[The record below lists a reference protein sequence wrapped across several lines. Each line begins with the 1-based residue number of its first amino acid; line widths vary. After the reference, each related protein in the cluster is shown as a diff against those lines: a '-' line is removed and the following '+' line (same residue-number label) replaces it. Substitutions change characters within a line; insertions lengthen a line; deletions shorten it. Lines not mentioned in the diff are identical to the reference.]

1 MQLVGATNMYIRA
14 PFICEGLLDGL
25 FGAILA
31 VIALTVA
38 RFALWPKMLL
48 ALPWVRLNSNSVDVP
63 VLILELLLAG
73 GAIGVVAS
81 WVSVG
86 RHLRT

>member
-14 PFICEGLLDGL
+14 PFICEGLLDGVL
-25 FGAILA
+25 GSLIAVLIL
-31 VIALTVA
+31 VIA
-38 RFALWPKMLL
+38 RYALWPKLML
-48 ALPWVRLNSNSVDVP
+48 ALPWIQFNATPIDGPLLVAE
-63 VLILELLLAG
+63 LIAAG

-81 WVSVG
+81 WISVG